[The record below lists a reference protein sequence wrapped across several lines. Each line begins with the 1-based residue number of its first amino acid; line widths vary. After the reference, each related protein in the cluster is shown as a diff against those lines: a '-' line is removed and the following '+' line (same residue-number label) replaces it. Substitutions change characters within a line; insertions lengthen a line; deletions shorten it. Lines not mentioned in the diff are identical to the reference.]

1 MCDYWLVKMKVLFL
15 ALYVT
20 ILNNKV
26 FTKNI
31 TGYGHMVWDIA
42 NYVSRTGVEVD
53 VVTSSAVTKGVKYG
67 AVTMLKRTWA
77 DILLHVKPYY
87 FKKMIQ
93 LVKTYHPSPSRL
105 VKMMYYAFS
114 AGYVEYILRRGDY
127 DIVHIH
133 GIDFGT
139 KPYIDCC
146 EMLGIKYVV
155 TLHGLNSFS
164 DSVQMESGE
173 KQFEKDFLRYA
184 YKSGIPLT
192 LISTGILNVIK
203 DYLNIQGDIKHFR
216 VVTNGTDVT
225 EKAGG
230 ALDIRQKYAISIDK
244 KIMLCV
250 GNLTNNKNQSQIV
263 RAYAM
268 LPGETKSRLYILFLG
283 KDRTNGDVE
292 RKICELGLENN
303 LILCGNVGR
312 DEIGSYYKQA
322 DYTVLASISEGFG
335 LSIIEGFVYGLPNL
349 TFADLDAI
357 EDLFDGNAMITLTE
371 RSDQALAEGIAQM
384 LSMDWDREYIKKYAK
399 NFSLERMAQEY
410 VRVYEEVE
418 GNERYSRKQ

>member
-1 MCDYWLVKMKVLFL
+1 VRLLVGENMKILFL

-42 NYVSRTGVEVD
+42 DYVSRTGVEVD
-53 VVTSSAVTKGVKYG
+53 VATSSAVTKGINYG
-67 AVTMLKRTWA
+67 AVTILKRTWA
-77 DILLHVKPYY
+77 DILMHVKPYY
-87 FKKMIQ
+87 FKKMMQ
-93 LVKTYHPSPSRL
+93 LVKTYHPSRNRL
-105 VKMMYYAFS
+105 VKMMYYALS
-114 AGYVEYILRRGDY
+114 AGYVEHILKRGNY

-146 EMLGIKYVV
+146 EMFGIKYTV

-173 KQFEKDFLRYA
+173 KQFEKDFLQYA

-203 DYLNIQGDIKHFR
+203 DYLNTQGDIKHFR

-230 ALDIRQKYAISIDK
+230 ALDVRQKYAISIDK

-250 GNLTNNKNQSQIV
+250 GNLTNKKKKKK
-263 RAYAM
+263 
-268 LPGETKSRLYILFLG
+268 ETKSRLYILFLG
-283 KDRTNGDVE
+283 KDGTNGDVE

-303 LILCGNVGR
+303 LILCGNVSR

-357 EDLFDGNAMITLTE
+357 EDLFDGKAMITLTE

-418 GNERYSRKQ
+418 GNERYSRK